1 MRQLIWSLCS
11 SPSLAAATLVGY
23 KRVKHEY
30 SEYCGLVEASNPLQT
45 IFIYYIFWDCVINI
59 DSKYTYSWKSWVPNR
74 NKRAETHLIGISRQW
89 HLSVCSARPSAVS
102 CSQLMK
108 RRTCVFPLAVW
119 SSSNQ
124 KRFQVSPESAAN
136 SHVST
141 LQLLSRSTATCL
153 LIIHQAA
160 EGEYWELHLPDM
172 HVSEVLRI

>member
-1 MRQLIWSLCS
+1 MQWILCI
-11 SPSLAAATLVGY
+11 AW
-23 KRVKHEY
+23 R
-30 SEYCGLVEASNPLQT
+30 GLESTPNY
-45 IFIYYIFWDCVINI
+45 IYLLHFWDSVINI
-59 DSKYTYSWKSWVPNR
+59 DSKYTYSWKGWSSSARWVPNR
-74 NKRAETHLIGISRQW
+74 NKRAETYLIGIRFTDLCLLR
-89 HLSVCSARPSAVS
+89 HLTTVTPLCGSALCPVCSARPSAVS

-119 SSSNQ
+119 LSSNQ

-160 EGEYWELHLPDM
+160 EGEYWELHLPDI